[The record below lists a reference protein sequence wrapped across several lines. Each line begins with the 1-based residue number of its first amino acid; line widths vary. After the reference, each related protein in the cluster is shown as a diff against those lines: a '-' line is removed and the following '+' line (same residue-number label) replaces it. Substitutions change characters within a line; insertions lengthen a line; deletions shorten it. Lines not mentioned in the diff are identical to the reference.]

1 MNQLS
6 LPLIVRLFLVG
17 MIAISAMFL
26 PGISGSTILLIFGCY
41 IPVIHATKNVLT
53 LHFNTLPA
61 LMIFGIGILF
71 GAISVVKL
79 IQFCLAKY
87 RKQTMYLILGM
98 MLGSL
103 VAIWQGPC
111 TLALPQPA
119 LSLQSFHLLSAL
131 FGMALVLG
139 LHKLK
144 AVIEDG
150 ASNLILVSIAS
161 YANLR

>member
-1 MNQLS
+1 
-6 LPLIVRLFLVG
+6 
-17 MIAISAMFL
+17 
-26 PGISGSTILLIFGCY
+26 
-41 IPVIHATKNVLT
+41 
-53 LHFNTLPA
+53 
-61 LMIFGIGILF
+61 MIFGIGILF

-87 RKQTMYLILGM
+87 RTQTMYLILGM

-139 LHKLK
+139 LHKLQK
-144 AVIEDG
+144 DCD
-150 ASNLILVSIAS
+150 
-161 YANLR
+161 